1 PTQPISAGVDT
12 EELATP
18 TSRSLGELRQQV
30 AARLSNVEGSNIYEV
45 SFRILVS
52 AQDTDL
58 SGFNSGVRGG
68 LSGRAGLDVQIE
80 ITCPGPMSK
89 ADVEA
94 KCEQLPQLPQ
104 GAYSARIRV
113 PRRREE
119 EA

>member
-1 PTQPISAGVDT
+1 M
-12 EELATP
+12 LATP
-18 TSRSLGELRQQV
+18 PTRSLGELRQQI
-30 AARLSNVEGSNIYEV
+30 AARLSNIEGSNIFEV
-45 SFRILVS
+45 SFRILVN
-52 AQDTDL
+52 AQDTEL

-80 ITCPGPMSK
+80 ITCPGPMTK

-104 GAYSARIRV
+104 GTYSARIRV
-113 PRRREE
+113 PRKREG